1 MSNIKDKILKCA
13 LRLFNE
19 KGISQVSLRDIASE
33 MGISLGN
40 LTYHFKKREDIID
53 ALYLSLVNKF
63 EVVVNENL
71 GTKNQLQLLFE
82 IPNTTL
88 SNFYEYRF
96 LMLDF
101 VLITRSHDAIGNHYR
116 NLIREREQQFE
127 MLINDL
133 VAAKLLREERIV
145 NEYNY
150 LFKNLRIVIDF
161 WLSSK
166 AIDQNGKTSKKDVL
180 EGSQLL
186 EYIIFPFLTL
196 EGRSAFAEWKKS

>member
-1 MSNIKDKILKCA
+1 MSNIKDKILKSA

-63 EVVVNENL
+63 DVVVNENL

-82 IPNTTL
+82 IPYTTL

-116 NLIREREQQFE
+116 KLIREREQQFE